1 MSTPDVAAE
10 GEILEEDYEESAPRG
25 HGPGFGGGGGKPKA
39 FGPSF
44 KRMMGLLSGHGWGLS
59 FVALLAAGG
68 VALTVAAP
76 KVLARATNLLFAG
89 FVSSRIPAG
98 TTTAEAV
105 AMLRAQGENEM
116 ANIVETMNVIP
127 GQGVDMGQLG
137 VVLLIVIALYTSAAV
152 LLWAQGYILNRIM
165 VKSIWKLRERVEQK
179 INRLPI
185 SYFDKMRRGDLISR
199 VTNDIDNIT
208 NTLQQSLSGAV
219 TAVFTIVG
227 VLAMMLSIS
236 WQITLI
242 VLTGLPLIGLIFFVI
257 GPRSQRAFTT
267 QWKKVG
273 RLNARVEES
282 FSGHA
287 LVKTFNQEAE
297 FDEAFGVENEE
308 LYQASFRAQVFSGV
322 MMPSSQFVGNLVY
335 VAVAVVG
342 GVMVAGGTM
351 TLGNVQAFIQY
362 AHQFN
367 EPVSQLGGMAVS
379 VQSGVASTERIF
391 EILDA
396 EDETPDCADPEAPN
410 PGAGKI
416 AFEHVRFSYYPDKPL
431 ITDLSFEVEPAQTV
445 AIVGPTGAG
454 KTTLVN
460 LLMRFYELDGGKIMV
475 NGQNI
480 ADLTRNAVRA
490 RTGMVLQDPW
500 LFEGTIRDNI
510 RFGNESATDEQIEA
524 AAKATYVDHMIESLP
539 NGYDTLLEE
548 DGSNLSAGERQLLTI
563 VRAFV
568 AEPSILILDEA
579 TSSVDTRTELLLQNA
594 MNALREGRTSFVIAH
609 RLSTIRDADLILVM
623 EDGDI
628 VEQGTHAELVSTHG
642 AYWKLYNAQFHGAQ
656 GDE

>member
-25 HGPGFGGGGGKPKA
+25 HGPGVGGGGGKPKA